1 MCDASASVRALGGST
16 PEVIAADLACHGLCA
31 LMLIACCTEQHRRF
45 SVVNGGSG
53 GDGDSGVSCQNVE
66 QRTDV
71 HCDENVEQRLACTVI
86 VS

>member
-31 LMLIACCTEQHRRF
+31 LMLIACCTEQHRRV
-45 SVVNGGSG
+45 SVVN
-53 GDGDSGVSCQNVE
+53 GDSGVSCQNVE